1 MEDYKTFSE
10 YELEKEDT
18 ILLITRLV
26 YKPAFLVEKW
36 TGSLMKISYCSE
48 NTVKDIKTE
57 IERRESEY
65 GRGK

>member
-1 MEDYKTFSE
+1 MEDYKTFSD
-10 YELEKEDT
+10 YELENEDT
-18 ILLITRLV
+18 ILLITRMV

-36 TGSLMKISYCSE
+36 TGSLLKILYCSE
-48 NTVKDIKTE
+48 NTVKNIKTE